1 MFLSANIFFDQTCLK
16 EKTSLDKEEV
26 SCIKECLPTANIS

>member
-1 MFLSANIFFDQTCLK
+1 MSLSGNTFFDQTSLK